1 MNKKDNDILD
11 KFFNFLKQEVSTPI
25 KKDFTWLGKII
36 NEDLEKLTKEK
47 KTIKKK
53 EKKIKQITFSQ
64 SYYKIGYLNYYE
76 IYKFCGSNY

>member
-25 KKDFTWLGKII
+25 KKYFTWLGKII

-47 KTIKKK
+47 KQSKKK
-53 EKKIKQITFSQ
+53 KNK
-64 SYYKIGYLNYYE
+64 
-76 IYKFCGSNY
+76 SNK